1 MNESGGRFG
10 AALAAPI
17 TLLYAAFLVLPL
29 GFFLVT
35 SVFKYDAFALYLPR
49 LTGENFQ
56 RLVADSYY
64 RSIIVLTL
72 KLAALTTLFSLLL
85 AYPVAYFLTRTRSAW
100 RGVLMFLVV
109 APLTTGVIVRT
120 YGWIVLFGAEGMINS
135 LLLWTGLVRQPLQI
149 LGTQTAVVV
158 ALVHI
163 LLPYMVFPLFS
174 ALAAQDPSLERA
186 ASTLGANRLRIFF
199 EVTLPL
205 SKPGILMGA
214 VLVFTLSAGSVVTP
228 ALLGGKNVQMMGQS
242 IYDLVL
248 HTLNWPLGSA
258 LASIL
263 VLLQFAI
270 IFLYFRSDR
279 PVARHD

>member
-1 MNESGGRFG
+1 MNETAGRFG
-10 AALAAPI
+10 TALAVPI
-17 TLLYAAFLVLPL
+17 TFLYATFLILPL
-29 GFFLVT
+29 GFFLAVGF
-35 SVFKYDAFALYLPR
+35 FKYDAFALYLPR
-49 LTGENFQ
+49 VTAENFY
-56 RLVADSYY
+56 RLVSDSYY
-64 RSIIVLTL
+64 RAIILLTL

-85 AYPVAYFLTRTRSAW
+85 GYPMAYFLSRTQTVW

-135 LLLWTGLVRQPLQI
+135 ILLWTGLVQAPLQI
-149 LGTQTAVVV
+149 LNTQTAVVV

-163 LLPYMVFPLFS
+163 LLPYMIFPLFS
-174 ALAAQDPSLERA
+174 SLSGQDPSLEGA
-186 ASTLGANRLRIFF
+186 ASTLGAGRARTFF

-205 SKPGILMGA
+205 SKPGILMGS

-242 IYDLVL
+242 VYELVL

-279 PVARHD
+279 KAARDG

>member
-1 MNESGGRFG
+1 MNETAGRFG

-17 TLLYAAFLVLPL
+17 ALLYAAFLILPL

-35 SVFKYDAFALYLPR
+35 GVFKYDAFQLYLPK
-49 LTGENFQ
+49 LTIENFR
-56 RLVADSYY
+56 RLVTDSYY
-64 RSIIVLTL
+64 RDIIVLTL
-72 KLAALTTLFSLLL
+72 KLAGLTTLFSLLL
-85 AYPVAYFLTRTRSAW
+85 AYPLAFFLSRTRSAW
-100 RGVLMFLVV
+100 RGVLMFLIV

-120 YGWIVLFGAEGMINS
+120 YGWIVLFGAEGMINQV
-135 LLLWTGLVRQPLQI
+135 LLWTGIVSKPLQI
-149 LGTQTAVVV
+149 LNTQTAVVV

-174 ALAAQDPSLERA
+174 SLTAQDPALERA
-186 ASTLGANRLRIFF
+186 ASTLGAGRARIFF

-205 SKPGILMGA
+205 SKPGILMGS
-214 VLVFTLSAGSVVTP
+214 VLVFTLSAGAVVTP
-228 ALLGGKNVQMMGQS
+228 SLLGGKDVQMIGQS

-263 VLLQFAI
+263 VLLQFLI

-279 PVARHD
+279 SGGRHD

>member
-1 MNESGGRFG
+1 VNDAAGRFG
-10 AALAAPI
+10 TALAAPI
-17 TLLYAAFLVLPL
+17 ALLYAAFLILPL
-29 GFFLVT
+29 GFFLAMG
-35 SVFKYDAFALYLPR
+35 VFKYDAFALYLPH

-56 RLVADSYY
+56 RLVSDAYY
-64 RSIIVLTL
+64 RAIIVLTL

-85 AYPVAYFLTRTRSAW
+85 GYPMAFFLSRTQSAW
-100 RGVLMFLVV
+100 RGVLMFLIV

-135 LLLWTGLVRQPLQI
+135 ILRWTGLVHQPLQI
-149 LGTQTAVVV
+149 LNTQTAVVV

-174 ALAAQDPSLERA
+174 SLAAQDPSLERA
-186 ASTLGANRLRIFF
+186 ASTLGAGRARIFF

-205 SKPGILMGA
+205 SKPGILMGS

-258 LASIL
+258 MASIL
-263 VLLQFAI
+263 VLLQFVI

-279 PVARHD
+279 QSARNG